1 MRQTTKALAVAAL
14 AVAACWTSDS
24 QAAIFSYPRALEVQ
38 LNRISFEKPT
48 LPPMAHTMFCLRNK
62 DDCEVRD
69 GDFRKRNVEM
79 TVGRLNELNSVNRQ
93 VNRDIIPQAYAGNLA
108 IEPWIISPAAG
119 DCNDFAVTKRHELL
133 AHGWP
138 SRALL
143 LSEVVVPD
151 GEHHLVLVVGMKD
164 PDTSEQAVNLVL
176 DNLDYN
182 LRPVGLT
189 PYRWLRMES
198 PDNPRFWSA
207 VSVPSSSHPA
217 TLADKGTLS

>member
-24 QAAIFSYPRALEVQ
+24 QAAFSSYPRALEVQ

-48 LPPMAHTMFCLRNK
+48 LAPMAHTVFCLRYK
-62 DDCEVRD
+62 EDCEVRG
-69 GDFRKRNVEM
+69 GDFRKHNIAM
-79 TVGRLNELNSVNRQ
+79 TTERLNELNTVNRR
-93 VNRDIIPQAYAGNLA
+93 VNRDIIPQDYAGNLVL
-108 IEPWIISPAAG
+108 EPWIISPAAG

-133 AHGWP
+133 ARGWP

-151 GEHHLVLVVGMKD
+151 GEHHLVLVVVGMKD
-164 PDTSEQAVNLVL
+164 PDTAAQVVDLVL
-176 DNLDYN
+176 DNLNYN

-198 PDNPRFWSA
+198 PDNPRFWSI
-207 VSVPSSSHPA
+207 VSEPSGSHPA
-217 TLADKGTLS
+217 TLAD

>member
-1 MRQTTKALAVAAL
+1 
-14 AVAACWTSDS
+14 
-24 QAAIFSYPRALEVQ
+24 
-38 LNRISFEKPT
+38 
-48 LPPMAHTMFCLRNK
+48 
-62 DDCEVRD
+62 
-69 GDFRKRNVEM
+69 
-79 TVGRLNELNSVNRQ
+79 
-93 VNRDIIPQAYAGNLA
+93 
-108 IEPWIISPAAG
+108 
-119 DCNDFAVTKRHELL
+119 
-133 AHGWP
+133 
-138 SRALL
+138 L

-164 PDTSEQAVNLVL
+164 PDTSEQVVNLVL

-182 LRPVGLT
+182 LQPVGLT